1 MRIEAAASGD
11 LDGVLAIL
19 NHYVTTHHCTFDT
32 EPWSVADKRPW
43 FDGLS
48 PDGPHRLLV
57 ARGGDGLAGY
67 AHSGA
72 YRPKAGY
79 ATTVETT
86 VYVHPAHCG
95 NGVGEALLSELLG
108 GLRACDVRRAIAI
121 VAQPNAAS
129 NRLHEKLGYRPIGT
143 LTDAGRKFGRYWDTR
158 FYEYA
163 FDKPAGRA
171 LGSGQP

>member
-1 MRIEAAASGD
+1 MRIEPATPAD
-11 LDGVLAIL
+11 LEAVVAIL

-32 EPWSVADKRPW
+32 EPWSVASKRAW
-43 FDGLS
+43 FEALS

-57 ARGGDGLAGY
+57 ARAGDALAGY

-86 VYVHPAHCG
+86 VYVHPGHCG
-95 NGVGEALLSELLG
+95 RGVGEALLSTLLD
-108 GLRACDVRRAIAI
+108 GLEACDVNRAIAI
-121 VAQPNAAS
+121 VAQPNEAS
-129 NRLHEKLGYRPIGT
+129 NRLHEKLGFRVIGT
-143 LTDAGRKFGRYWDTR
+143 LTEAGRKFGRYWDTR

-163 FDKPAGRA
+163 FGDGQRRQAPA
-171 LGSGQP
+171 